1 MERLLAMISVRNLIE
16 RWGKVQFNKVEK
28 ISDKELEYICSVT
41 DLKSVLSRLGIETEW
56 TGENE
61 LKGYCPDHLKRTGRT
76 PSDPR
81 WYLNTKTGKC
91 ICFTEG
97 RGSNI
102 VRVVKN
108 VLNLSSLEEAKDF
121 ILNGSKIPS
130 IFELNKII
138 PTISVTQ
145 KETDRIKKHQEQI
158 EEAKKVIKSG
168 KISQKAL
175 DFFKKD
181 DILNTTLSELNV
193 FCSEEGRYAN
203 RAIVQFLNPQNELIG
218 FVAIDTLGKKEW
230 VKKKVRSYVG
240 INGYKNLTELKS
252 IISKAKKSYKKVIF
266 CTGSPTGKHV
276 YGLNEYIIP
285 KNLSTEKIVLVEGE
299 RDAIKLL
306 QEGISALSNHGAK
319 LTLEQRD
326 IILSLNPK
334 EIYLAFDGDEA
345 GRVATKK
352 ALEMLEGKVNCV
364 IPMDI
369 PLGKDPKKF
378 NGEEFS
384 KLMSE
389 EKSKIMFKDSPFER

>member
-1 MERLLAMISVRNLIE
+1 MISVKNLIE
-16 RWGKVQFNKVEK
+16 RYEKVQFNKIEK
-28 ISDKELEYICSVT
+28 ISDKELEYICSVS
-41 DLKSVLSRLGIETEW
+41 DLKTVLSRIGIETNW
-56 TGENE
+56 SGDHE
-61 LKGYCPDHLKRTGRT
+61 LKGYCPDHFKRTGRQ

-102 VRVVKN
+102 VRVIKN
-108 VLNLSSLEEAKDF
+108 VLNLKTMEEAKEF
-121 ILNGSKIPS
+121 ILNGNKIPS
-130 IFELNKII
+130 VFELNKI
-138 PTISVTQ
+138 VTSTQ
-145 KETDRIKKHQEQI
+145 IIKKETDREKKHQEQL
-158 EEAKKVIKSG
+158 EEAKKVLNSG
-168 KISQKAL
+168 EISQFAL

-181 DILNTTLSELNV
+181 SILKETLSKLGVCCLEN
-193 FCSEEGRYAN
+193 GRYAN
-203 RAIVQFLNPQNELIG
+203 RAIVKFINSNNEIVG
-218 FVAIDTLGKKEW
+218 FVAIDTLGKKCW
-230 VKKKVRSYVG
+230 VKRKVRSFIG
-240 INGYKNLTELKS
+240 IHGCKNLTELKS

-285 KNLSTEKIVLVEGE
+285 QNMNTEKIVLVEGE

-345 GRVATKK
+345 GRTATKK
-352 ALEMLEGKVNCV
+352 ALEMLEGKVDYV

-369 PLGKDPKKF
+369 PIGKDPKKF
-378 NGEEFS
+378 NGEEFLQ
-384 KLMSE
+384 LMNE
-389 EKSKIMFKDSPFER
+389 EKKKIMFKDSPFER

>member
-1 MERLLAMISVRNLIE
+1 MISVKNLIE
-16 RWGKVQFNKVEK
+16 RYEKVQFNKIEK
-28 ISDKELEYICSVT
+28 ISDKELEYICSVS
-41 DLKSVLSRLGIETEW
+41 DLKTVLSRIGIETNW
-56 TGENE
+56 SGDNE
-61 LKGYCPDHLKRTGRT
+61 LKGYCPDHFKRTGRQ

-102 VRVVKN
+102 VRVIKN
-108 VLNLSSLEEAKDF
+108 VLNLKTMEEAKEF
-121 ILNGSKIPS
+121 ILNGNKIPS
-130 IFELNKII
+130 VFELNKI
-138 PTISVTQ
+138 VTSTQ
-145 KETDRIKKHQEQI
+145 IIKKETDREKKHQEQL
-158 EEAKKVIKSG
+158 EEAKKVLNSG
-168 KISQKAL
+168 EISQFAL

-181 DILNTTLSELNV
+181 AIFKETLSKLGVCCLEN
-193 FCSEEGRYAN
+193 GRYAN
-203 RAIVQFLNPQNELIG
+203 RAIVKFINSNNEIVG
-218 FVAIDTLGKKEW
+218 FVAIDTLGKKCW
-230 VKKKVRSYVG
+230 VKRKVRSFIG
-240 INGYKNLTELKS
+240 IHGCKNLTELKS

-285 KNLSTEKIVLVEGE
+285 QNMNMEKIVLVEGE

-345 GRVATKK
+345 GRTATKK
-352 ALEMLEGKVNCV
+352 ALEMLEGKVDYV

-369 PLGKDPKKF
+369 PIGKDPKKF
-378 NGEEFS
+378 NGEEFLQ
-384 KLMSE
+384 LMNE
-389 EKSKIMFKDSPFER
+389 EKKKIMFKDSPFER

>member
-1 MERLLAMISVRNLIE
+1 MVLAANNLLE
-16 RWGKVQFNKVEK
+16 RWKRVQYNKIEK
-28 ISDKELEYICSVT
+28 ITHEELEYICSVV
-41 DLKSVLSRLGIETEW
+41 DLKTFLSQLGIETEW
-56 TGENE
+56 VGENE
-61 LKGYCPDHLKRTGRT
+61 LKGYCPDHFIKTGRH

-81 WYLNTKTGKC
+81 WYLNTKTGSC

-108 VLNLSSLEEAKDF
+108 ILNLKSLKEAKEYM
-121 ILNGSKIPS
+121 LNGKNMPS
-130 IFELNKII
+130 IFELKKRINL
-138 PTISVTQ
+138 SV
-145 KETDRIKKHQEQI
+145 KRVDNELIRNKKHDEQL
-158 EEAKKVIKSG
+158 EEAKKVLNSG
-168 KISQKAL
+168 KISNIAL

-181 DILNTTLSELNV
+181 AILSDVLSKLNV
-193 FCSEEGRYAN
+193 CCLEEGRYAN
-203 RAIVQFLNPQNELIG
+203 RAIVQFLDNKNEIVG
-218 FVAIDTLGKKEW
+218 FVAIETLGRKEW
-230 VKKKVRSYVG
+230 VKRKVRSYIG
-240 INGYKNLTELKS
+240 IHGCKNLTELKS
-252 IISKAKKSYKKVIF
+252 ILTKAKKSYKKVIF

-285 KNLSTEKIVLVEGE
+285 QKMSAEKIVLVEGE

-345 GRVATKK
+345 GRSATQKSLK
-352 ALEMLEGKVNCV
+352 MLEGKVDYV
-364 IPMDI
+364 IPMNI

-378 NGEEFS
+378 NGEEFLQ
-384 KLMSE
+384 LMEE
-389 EKSKIMFKDSPFER
+389 EKRNMMFKDSPFEK

>member
-1 MERLLAMISVRNLIE
+1 MGTISVNSLIE
-16 RWGKVQFNKVEK
+16 RWERVQFNKVEK
-28 ISDKELEYICSVT
+28 ISNKELEYICSVV

-56 TGENE
+56 TGESE
-61 LKGYCPDHLKRTGRT
+61 LKGYCPDHFKRTGRH

-102 VRVVKN
+102 VQVIKN
-108 VLNLSSLEEAKDF
+108 VLNLKSLEEAKDF
-121 ILNGSKIPS
+121 ILNGNKIPS
-130 IFELNKII
+130 IFELNKIVSPI
-138 PTISVTQ
+138 QNTN
-145 KETDRIKKHQEQI
+145 KELDRNKKHEEQI
-158 EEAKKVIKSG
+158 AEAQIVLKSG

-181 DILNTTLSELNV
+181 AILSDVLSELNV
-193 FCSEEGRYAN
+193 CCLENGRYAN
-203 RAIVQFLNPQNELIG
+203 RAIVQFLNSQKELVG
-218 FVAIDTLGKKEW
+218 FVAIDTIGKRDW
-230 VKKKVRSYVG
+230 VKSKVRSYVG
-240 INGYKNLTELKS
+240 INGCKNLTELKS

-285 KNLSTEKIVLVEGE
+285 KNMSTEKIVLVEGE

-306 QEGISALSNHGAK
+306 QEGITALSNHGAK

-334 EIYLAFDGDEA
+334 EVYLAFDGDDA
-345 GRVATKK
+345 GREATKK
-352 ALEMLEGKVNCV
+352 SMTMLEGKVNCV

-378 NGEEFS
+378 NGEEFL
-384 KLMSE
+384 KLMDE
-389 EKSKIMFKDSPFER
+389 EKNKVQFRDSPFEK

>member
-1 MERLLAMISVRNLIE
+1 MISVKNLIE
-16 RWGKVQFNKVEK
+16 RYEKVQFNKIEK
-28 ISDKELEYICSVT
+28 ISDKELEYICSVS
-41 DLKSVLSRLGIETEW
+41 DLKTVLSRIGIETNW
-56 TGENE
+56 SGDNE
-61 LKGYCPDHLKRTGRT
+61 LKGYCPDHFKRTGRQ

-102 VRVVKN
+102 VRVIKN
-108 VLNLSSLEEAKDF
+108 VLNLKTMEEAKEF
-121 ILNGSKIPS
+121 ILNGNKIPS
-130 IFELNKII
+130 VFELNKI
-138 PTISVTQ
+138 VTSTQ
-145 KETDRIKKHQEQI
+145 IIKKETDREKKHQEQL
-158 EEAKKVIKSG
+158 EEAKKVLNSG
-168 KISQKAL
+168 EISQFAL

-181 DILNTTLSELNV
+181 AILKETLSKLGVCCLEN
-193 FCSEEGRYAN
+193 GRYAN
-203 RAIVQFLNPQNELIG
+203 RAIVKFINSNNEIVG
-218 FVAIDTLGKKEW
+218 FVAIDTLGKKCW
-230 VKKKVRSYVG
+230 VKRKVRSFIG
-240 INGYKNLTELKS
+240 IHGCKNLTELKS

-285 KNLSTEKIVLVEGE
+285 QNMNTEKIVLVEGE

-345 GRVATKK
+345 GRTATKK
-352 ALEMLEGKVNCV
+352 ALEMLEGKVNYV

-369 PLGKDPKKF
+369 PIGKDPKKF
-378 NGEEFS
+378 NGEEFLQ
-384 KLMSE
+384 LMNE
-389 EKSKIMFKDSPFER
+389 EKKKIMFKDSPFEK